1 MDFYLYLLTFIF
13 LLKIKKLLLY
23 FNILLRNSFIP
34 LFKANKVYFD
44 RSGIP
49 KIREW
54 NSENTGVEFRKTL
67 IFKGRG
73 IPNKVFLEFLW
84 EWNSENEKI
93 LNSLG
98 EWNSENERFF
108 RCFFSYLK
116 IREWNSENGR
126 SGIPKI

>member
-13 LLKIKKLLLY
+13 LLRIKKLLLY
-23 FNILLRNSFIP
+23 FNILLKNSFIP
-34 LFKANKVYFD
+34 LFKGDIARFD

-49 KIREW
+49 KI
-54 NSENTGVEFRKTL
+54 G
-67 IFKGRG
+67 
-73 IPNKVFLEFLW
+73 

-108 RCFFSYLK
+108 RYFSL
-116 IREWNSENGR
+116 IFED
-126 SGIPKI
+126 

>member
-54 NSENTGVEFRKTL
+54 NSENTGVEFRKSL
-67 IFKGRG
+67 IFKGSG
-73 IPNKVFLEFLW
+73 IPNKVFLEFF
-84 EWNSENEKI
+84 
-93 LNSLG
+93 G
-98 EWNSENERFF
+98 EWNSENEEILN
-108 RCFFSYLK
+108 SSG
-116 IREWNSENGR
+116 EWNSENE
-126 SGIPKI
+126 SFFSLFFLIFED

>member
-1 MDFYLYLLTFIF
+1 MDFYLYLLIFIF

-34 LFKANKVYFD
+34 LFKGDIARFEE
-44 RSGIP
+44 SGIP

-54 NSENTGVEFRKTL
+54 NSENTGVEFRKSL
-67 IFKGRG
+67 VFKGSG
-73 IPNKVFLEFLW
+73 IPNKVFLEFFG

-98 EWNSENERFF
+98 EWNSENES
-108 RCFFSYLK
+108 FFSLFFL
-116 IREWNSENGR
+116 IFED
-126 SGIPKI
+126 